1 MGFSFNTVPSII
13 SAPGAV
19 ARLGEIAKARLGA
32 RVLVVTDPGLV
43 KLGVLTRGLDALQTA
58 GVAYALFDQ
67 VEADPP
73 DHCILAAT
81 KAATDFGANRRP

>member
-13 SAPGAV
+13 SAAGAV
-19 ARLGEIAKARLGA
+19 ARLGEIAQARLGA

-43 KLGVLTRGLDALQTA
+43 KLGVLTPGLESLQTA

-67 VEADPP
+67 VFHVEV
-73 DHCILAAT
+73 H
-81 KAATDFGANRRP
+81 